1 MKKKIIIGLV
11 VILLGCFALGGGCVI
26 FGGITYSEGERTGT
40 ITKFSRKGMTIK
52 TWEGELSMGGAVQ
65 GGTANVW
72 QFSVDDPVVVEA
84 VQQAQRDSGRWT
96 LKYRQQW
103 KTQSWKGATPY
114 FIVEVVNAGAG
125 Q

>member
-1 MKKKIIIGLV
+1 MKKLIIGGV
-11 VILLGCFALGGGCVI
+11 VILLGCFVLGGGCVML
-26 FGGITYSEGERTGT
+26 GGITYSEGERTGT
-40 ITKFSRKGMTIK
+40 ITKFSRKGMMIK

-72 QFSVDDPVVVEA
+72 QFSVDDPAVVED
-84 VQQAQRDSGRWT
+84 VQEAQRVGGRWT

-114 FIVEVVNAGAG
+114 FIVEVVKAGR
-125 Q
+125 